1 VKVGRRGFLRSGL
14 AGAALAGL
22 CGAPGCA
29 LRVLS
34 HPGAAARGRGE
45 SPFQH
50 GVASGD
56 PLQDRVILWT
66 RVSPRASELLTS
78 VHVDWWIARDAE
90 AKDVVQRGYLHV
102 GPERDFTVK
111 ADAEGLEP
119 GRDYYYGFLVDG
131 VDSPVGRTRTLPA
144 EDVAHAKLAVV
155 SCANHPQGFFNAYAC
170 LAARDDVDLVVHL
183 GDYLYE
189 YGNEG
194 FGDGEALGRIPDPRH
209 ETISLEDYRRRH
221 ALYKTE
227 PDLQAAHARHPWVTI
242 WDDHE
247 SANDAWSG
255 GAENHGPNEGDWNA
269 RRLAAIR
276 AYQEWM
282 PIRDLP
288 NGLFR
293 SFRIGGLVDLI
304 LLDTRL
310 EGRDERVDAKDHA
323 GAEDPARSLL
333 GADQTAWL
341 LERLSASKQ
350 AGTRWR
356 VIGQQVV
363 FSPLRGLFGE
373 FNPDSWDGFRAN
385 RREILDHLERES
397 IGDVV
402 ILSGDVHSA
411 WALDVPDPAGDP
423 SGPGSFGPV
432 GEQSFGAVELVA
444 PAVSS
449 PPFGTYPGARELVE
463 KSAPTL
469 PHIRYSNIDENG
481 FLLLDLTEERVEAE
495 FWFSDSV
502 KTRSAV
508 CRRAAR
514 VGIRAGANRL
524 GPVELEAPGAGS
536 ER

>member
-1 VKVGRRGFLRSGL
+1 
-14 AGAALAGL
+14 
-22 CGAPGCA
+22 
-29 LRVLS
+29 
-34 HPGAAARGRGE
+34 
-45 SPFQH
+45 
-50 GVASGD
+50 
-56 PLQDRVILWT
+56 
-66 RVSPRASELLTS
+66 
-78 VHVDWWIARDAE
+78 
-90 AKDVVQRGYLHV
+90 
-102 GPERDFTVK
+102 
-111 ADAEGLEP
+111 
-119 GRDYYYGFLVDG
+119 
-131 VDSPVGRTRTLPA
+131 
-144 EDVAHAKLAVV
+144 
-155 SCANHPQGFFNAYAC
+155 
-170 LAARDDVDLVVHL
+170 
-183 GDYLYE
+183 
-189 YGNEG
+189 
-194 FGDGEALGRIPDPRH
+194 
-209 ETISLEDYRRRH
+209 
-221 ALYKTE
+221 
-227 PDLQAAHARHPWVTI
+227 
-242 WDDHE
+242 
-247 SANDAWSG
+247 
-255 GAENHGPNEGDWNA
+255 
-269 RRLAAIR
+269 
-276 AYQEWM
+276 M